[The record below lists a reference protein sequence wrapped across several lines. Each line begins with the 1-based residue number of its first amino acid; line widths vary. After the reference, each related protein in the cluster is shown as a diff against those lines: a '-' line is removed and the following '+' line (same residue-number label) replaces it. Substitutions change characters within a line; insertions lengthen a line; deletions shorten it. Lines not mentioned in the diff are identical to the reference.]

1 MTEWINKVKF
11 DEKGL
16 VSTIVQDAAT
26 NAVLMNA
33 YMNKESI
40 ELTEQTGYMHYFSR
54 SRGKLWKK
62 GETSGNVQKVVSLRL
77 DCDGDA
83 ILARVEQT
91 GPACHTGSYSCFSE
105 LVSGEDKNASA
116 GIIEELYGVI
126 MDRKLNPPEGS
137 YTKYLFEKGIDKIL
151 KKVGEET
158 AEVIIAAKNPGT
170 DELRYESADL
180 IYHLMVLFAE
190 KGLTP
195 QELFKELAGRR

>member
-77 DCDGDA
+77 DKNEIDVIKAPKELNSKMKNRSYRDA
-83 ILARVEQT
+83 LQSFVNYYATEDQNNALALMLDRK
-91 GPACHTGSYSCFSE
+91 E
-105 LVSGEDKNASA
+105 LVAYLESENYLEISVEDNGKYRHN
-116 GIIEELYGVI
+116 IEIVPQSKTEQ
-126 MDRKLNPPEGS
+126 
-137 YTKYLFEKGIDKIL
+137 DKIESVFIFVKVSVTSILL
-151 KKVGEET
+151 K
-158 AEVIIAAKNPGT
+158 N
-170 DELRYESADL
+170 
-180 IYHLMVLFAE
+180 
-190 KGLTP
+190 
-195 QELFKELAGRR
+195 